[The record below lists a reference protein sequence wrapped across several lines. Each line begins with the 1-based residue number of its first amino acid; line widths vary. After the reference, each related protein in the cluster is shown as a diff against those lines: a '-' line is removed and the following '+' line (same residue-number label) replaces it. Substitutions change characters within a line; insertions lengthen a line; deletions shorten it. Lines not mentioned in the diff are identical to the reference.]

1 MLKSTIEKYLEVQN
15 KRMDPTFRGR
25 GGGGGRGRGRGGRGG
40 RGKGKS
46 RG

>member
-1 MLKSTIEKYLEVQN
+1 MLKGTIEKYLEVQN
-15 KRMDPTFRGR
+15 KRMDPTLRGR
-25 GGGGGRGRGRGGRGG
+25 GGGRGRGRGGRGG